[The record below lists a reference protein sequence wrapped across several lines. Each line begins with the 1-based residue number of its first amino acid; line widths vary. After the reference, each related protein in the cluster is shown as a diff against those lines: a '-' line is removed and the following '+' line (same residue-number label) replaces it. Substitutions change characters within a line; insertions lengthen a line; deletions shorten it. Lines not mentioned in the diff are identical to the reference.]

1 MGIQLSK
8 GERLNVSKAA
18 PNLKQV
24 AIGASSEVNLVGQS
38 YDVDASVFMLGAR
51 GKIIDEKYLIL
62 R

>member
-24 AIGASSEVNLVGQS
+24 AGASSEMNLVRQS
-38 YDVDASVFMLGAR
+38 YDVDASVFM
-51 GKIIDEKYLIL
+51 
-62 R
+62 

>member
-18 PNLKQV
+18 PNLKQR
-24 AIGASSEVNLVGQS
+24 AIGASSEVNLVGQR
-38 YDVDASVFMLGAR
+38 YEVDASVFRLGAA
-51 GKIIDEKYLIL
+51 GKIIDQKYFIL

>member
-24 AIGASSEVNLVGQS
+24 AGASSEVNLVGQS
-38 YDVDASVFMLGAR
+38 YDVDASVFVLGAA
-51 GKIIDEKYLIL
+51 GQIIDEKYLIL

>member
-18 PNLKQV
+18 PNLKQ
-24 AIGASSEVNLVGQS
+24 AALDASSQVNLVRQS
-38 YDVDASVFMLGAR
+38 YDVDASVFMLGAT

>member
-24 AIGASSEVNLVGQS
+24 AIGASSEVNRVGQS
-38 YDVDASVFMLGAR
+38 YDVDASVFMLNAA
-51 GKIIDEKYLIL
+51 GKIIAK
-62 R
+62 

>member
-8 GERLNVSKAA
+8 GERLNVSKAD

-24 AIGASSEVNLVGQS
+24 AGASSEVHLVGKS
-38 YDVDASVFMLGAR
+38 YDVDASVFMLGAA

>member
-24 AIGASSEVNLVGQS
+24 AIGASSEANLVRHS
-38 YDVDASVFMLGAR
+38 YDVDDSVFILGAA
-51 GKIIDEKYLIL
+51 GQIIDEKYVIS